1 LLPICHKEAGNLNSL
16 LVCGGAANVG
26 LIGYLAATRTL
37 TEFGEDVGIYSLP
50 AIANKIPRQMAMVKR
65 IPLIIV
71 IDGCHNRRVSKI
83 LDRLG
88 IRYDTYVNLEDLGI
102 KKLGPFTTLKHS
114 QEDLEKVYLVL
125 TSRIK
130 NLLNKHGETP

>member
-1 LLPICHKEAGNLNSL
+1 M
-16 LVCGGAANVG
+16 G

-71 IDGCHNRRVSKI
+71 IDGCHNRCASKI
-83 LDRLG
+83 LDQLG
-88 IRYDTYVNLEDLGI
+88 IHYDEYINLEDLGI
-102 KKLGPFTTLKHS
+102 KKLGPFTAVKYD
-114 QEDLEKVYLVL
+114 QDDLEKVYRVL
-125 TSRIK
+125 TSRVK
-130 NLLNKHGETP
+130 NLLNRRGEAP

>member
-1 LLPICHKEAGNLNSL
+1 LLPICHKEAGNLNIL

-50 AIANKIPRQMAMVKR
+50 AIANKIPRQMAMVR
-65 IPLIIV
+65 GIPLIV
-71 IDGCHNRRVSKI
+71 IDGCHNRCASKI
-83 LDRLG
+83 LDQLG
-88 IRYDTYVNLEDLGI
+88 IHYGEYINLEDLGI
-102 KKLGPFTTLKHS
+102 KKLGPFTTLKYS
-114 QEDLEKVYLVL
+114 QENLEKVYLVL

-130 NLLNKHGETP
+130 NPLNKHGENP